1 MIQQNLDLGITGT
14 DLDALSPVDR
24 VIKVFLKVGHSRPLL
39 IYFRLFNTVDNK
51 LVNKEMLNI
60 KFADDWSQIADL
72 WYQKRPLYQLSHNH
86 FPCLKAL
93 NTAVKY
99 DAALRG

>member
-51 LVNKEMLNI
+51 LVNKQMFNI
-60 KFADDWSQIADL
+60 YFSYDWSLTKDL
-72 WYQKRPLYQLSHNH
+72 WYQKRPLYQLSHN
-86 FPCLKAL
+86 
-93 NTAVKY
+93 
-99 DAALRG
+99 